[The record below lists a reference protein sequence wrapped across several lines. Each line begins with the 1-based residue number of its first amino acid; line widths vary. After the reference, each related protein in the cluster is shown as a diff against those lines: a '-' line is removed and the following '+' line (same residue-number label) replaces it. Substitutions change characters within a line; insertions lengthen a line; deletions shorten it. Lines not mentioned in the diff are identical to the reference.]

1 MKRIITCIAFM
12 AGVFAVQAQT
22 VTVSGTVVESETGM
36 PVPGANVTVKGAS
49 QGAVTDFDGKFS
61 VSGVQTEATL
71 VVSYI
76 GYQTVTVKGVSSS
89 PMTITLVADASQL
102 DEVVVVGYGSR
113 SVKEVSGA
121 VSVVSS
127 ATIEKLK
134 PTRIE
139 QAIQGQVAGV
149 QVTSSSGAPGAGLD
163 IRIRGI
169 STNGD
174 SSPLV
179 LVDGN
184 VISELSVINPS
195 DIESISVL
203 KDASAGIYG
212 VRAANGVIIIT
223 TKSGSKVAP
232 LKVQYDAYGGVQE
245 TTRSLPLL
253 NATDYAALTNE
264 AYVSNGAMAYYSN
277 VGSLGRGTDWQDAV
291 FSQAFTSN
299 QSIGLS
305 GGSDN
310 ATYSGGLSAF
320 TQDGIV
326 GKDKSGFQRYN
337 ARFNYTVDL
346 RLPDGTPTNMTFKM
360 NMLYSKTNRKTLP
373 EGGIGSVLF
382 NAVNMAP
389 TYTLRDGSGAFTR
402 AENMPIE
409 VINPLWQID
418 ATQNKVVADRVSG
431 VFGLNYKFWS
441 DFSADVNYQ
450 WNYTEVRNRSFS
462 GIQDFGVE
470 GVADKV
476 FDTDIAAYYVE
487 DSFYRDYTFD
497 ALLKYETT
505 LNENHSI
512 KAMVGT
518 SVFKSTADQFAFV
531 GTDFAEGTNLEN
543 ANLDNAGMVNNNFQT
558 RSNRIFDTR
567 LLSYFGRLD
576 YNFKEKYLFTA
587 TVRRDGSTN
596 FGPSNKFGYF
606 STFSGGW
613 VLSDEDFF
621 NNLVTADLFK
631 LRGSY
636 GVLGNDRIGAF
647 RFTSLLNGEGVYVF
661 DNQLQFG
668 AAQGGIANPTLKW
681 EQQISFN
688 AGFDSKWFDNKLSLT
703 VDYFKRRTEDLL
715 LQVVTSGINGPNAPG
730 SGPPF
735 ANAGSVENK
744 GLEVALGYNAS
755 LSDNFDFGLNVNFT
769 TIDNVVTEV
778 NNSLGYEQ
786 SGVGFGI
793 GNLAGPSRMEVGMPI
808 GYFYG
813 FKTDG
818 IFQNQAEV
826 DSHPSQVQLGTVAA
840 PGDLRFVDV
849 NQDGVLDEDDR
860 TYIGDPLPD
869 FTIGLNVTL
878 NYKKFD
884 FQSFFFASV
893 GNDMVRN
900 YERNTPLVN
909 RTTYELDRWHGANTS
924 NSVPRVTTAATSNSV
939 FSDYYVEDASFVR
952 AQNMQLGYTF
962 ESGTFGFQDLR
973 IYGAVN
979 NAFTLT
985 KYRGYDPTVTNG
997 SPLASGFDFG
1007 FYPNPRT
1014 YLLGLNLTF

>member
-1 MKRIITCIAFM
+1 MKRKITLIAFM

-22 VTVSGTVVESETGM
+22 VTVSGTVLESETGM
-36 PVPGANVTVKGAS
+36 PIPGANVSVKGAN

-61 VSGVQTEATL
+61 VSGVSTEATL

-76 GYQTVTVKGVSSS
+76 GYQTVTVKGVSST
-89 PMTITLVADASQL
+89 PMTISLVADAAQL
-102 DEVVVVGYGSR
+102 EEVVVVGYGTR

-174 SSPLV
+174 ARPLV

-184 VISELSVINPS
+184 VIEELSVINPS
-195 DIESISVL
+195 DIESISIL

-264 AYVSNGAMAYYSN
+264 AYVSNGSMAYYSN
-277 VGSLGRGTDWQDAV
+277 VGSLGAGTDWQDAI

-337 ARFNYTVDL
+337 ARFNYAVDL
-346 RLPDGTPTNMTFKM
+346 KFPDGTPTNLKFKM

-389 TYTLRDGSGAFTR
+389 TYTLRDDSGAFTR

-441 DFSADVNYQ
+441 DFNAEVNYQ

-497 ALLKYETT
+497 ALLKYERTF
-505 LNENHSI
+505 NENHNL

-518 SVFKSTADQFAFV
+518 SVFKTTADQYAFV
-531 GTDFAEGTNLEN
+531 GTDFAEGTTLEN
-543 ANLDNAGMVNNNFQT
+543 ANLEDAGMVNNNFQT
-558 RSNRIFDTR
+558 RSNRIFDSR

-613 VLSDEDFF
+613 VLSDENFF
-621 NNLVTADLFK
+621 NNLVAADFFK

-703 VDYFKRRTEDLL
+703 VDYFKRRTENLL
-715 LQVVTSGINGPNAPG
+715 LQVVTSGTNGPNAPG

-755 LSDNFDFGLNVNFT
+755 LSDNFDFGLNANFT

-793 GNLAGPSRMEVGMPI
+793 GNLAGPSRMEVGLPI

-818 IFQNQAEV
+818 IFQNQAEI
-826 DSHPSQVQLGTVAA
+826 DNHPSQAQLGTVAA
-840 PGDLRFVDV
+840 PGDLRYVDV
-849 NQDGVLDEDDR
+849 NNDGVLDEDDR

-869 FTIGLNVTL
+869 FTMGLNVTF

-884 FQSFFFASV
+884 FQSYFFASV

-997 SPLASGFDFG
+997 DPLASGFDFG